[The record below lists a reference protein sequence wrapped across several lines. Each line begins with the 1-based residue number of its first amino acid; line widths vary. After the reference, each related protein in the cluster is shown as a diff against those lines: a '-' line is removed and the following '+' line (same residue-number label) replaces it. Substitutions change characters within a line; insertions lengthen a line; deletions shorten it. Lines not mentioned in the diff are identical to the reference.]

1 MLAPSYA
8 IHQHNGVSVSMEKV
22 QLLLDQ
28 AGGLVREAKT
38 KLAASGELFN
48 LFTITRIE
56 RAEVNTHSAMI
67 AELLSPEGRHGQGVH
82 FLELFLSTM
91 DFAHECSLNEA
102 RVQKEQTFA
111 GYGRVDVVIHL
122 RDHLILIENKIDA
135 LDGNQQLKRYDDIG
149 KASGKKWQL
158 WYLTKKG
165 TDAQASSHCDV
176 SYRRLSYQEHI
187 LDWLERCI
195 SSSSETPALQHA
207 LIQYKNLVQKIT
219 GRAMAHT
226 TRNALI
232 DLLTAGDNLQAAEA
246 IAQALPHAKGK
257 VLFGYFEAVRRAL
270 SERYAPMP
278 SPIDFAGHESIEA
291 NCCKWF
297 MPKALRLKNVGMFF
311 DIGVEGVLLRIEVAT
326 DALHY
331 GVVPV
336 SNGKLASDGRLLA
349 PIPQLPLHLMQRNW
363 NAFNWYSCLY
373 QDNVASK
380 MDCLSDPGGLV
391 TQVLRTVELIK
402 SGLPGQPELQ

>member
-1 MLAPSYA
+1 
-8 IHQHNGVSVSMEKV
+8 MEKV
-22 QLLLDQ
+22 QLLLNQ
-28 AGGLVREAKT
+28 AGSLVRETNA

-48 LFTITRIE
+48 LFSITRIE

-67 AELLSPEGRHGQGVH
+67 AELLSPEGRHGQGVY

-91 DFAHECSLNEA
+91 GFEHECSLSDA

-149 KASGKKWQL
+149 KASGKQWQL

-165 TDAQASSHCDV
+165 TEAHASSHCGV

-187 LDWLERCI
+187 LDWLERCVST
-195 SSSSETPALQHA
+195 SSATPALQHA

-219 GRAMAHT
+219 GRAMTHT

-232 DLLTAGDNLQAAEA
+232 ELLIADDNLQAAEA
-246 IAQALPHAKGK
+246 IAQALPHAKGT
-257 VLFGYFEAVRRAL
+257 VLFGFFDAVRHAL
-270 SERYAPMP
+270 SERCTPVS
-278 SPIDFAGHESIEA
+278 SPIDFTGHDSSEA
-291 NCCKWF
+291 NCRKWF
-297 MPKALRLKNVGMFF
+297 LPKALRLKHVGQFF
-311 DIGVEGVLLRIEVAT
+311 DIGVEGMLLRIEVAT

-336 SNGKLASDGRLLA
+336 SSGKLASDGGLLA
-349 PIPQLPLHLMQRNW
+349 QTPQLPLYLMWRNW
-363 NAFNWYSCLY
+363 NAFKWYSCLY

-380 MDCLSDPGGLV
+380 IDCLSDPMALV
-391 TQVLRTVELIK
+391 TEVLRTVELIK
-402 SGLPGQPELQ
+402 SELSGQPELQCASVSATQPQAMPVS

>member
-1 MLAPSYA
+1 
-8 IHQHNGVSVSMEKV
+8 MEKV

-48 LFTITRIE
+48 LFSITRIE

-91 DFAHECSLNEA
+91 GFAHECSLSEA

-149 KASGKKWQL
+149 KASGKNWQL

-165 TDAQASSHCDV
+165 TEAHATSHCDA
-176 SYRRLSYQEHI
+176 SYRRLSYREHI
-187 LDWLERCI
+187 LDWLERCV
-195 SSSSETPALQHA
+195 SSSSATPALQHA

-219 GRAMAHT
+219 GRAMTHT

-232 DLLTAGDNLQAAEA
+232 ELLTTGDNLQAAEA

-257 VLFGYFEAVRRAL
+257 VLFGFFEAVRRAL
-270 SERYAPMP
+270 SARYAPVP
-278 SPIDFAGHESIEA
+278 SPIDFAGHESSEA
-291 NCCKWF
+291 NCRKWF
-297 MPKALRLKNVGMFF
+297 MPKALRLKNVGQFF
-311 DIGVEGVLLRIEVAT
+311 DIGVEGVLLRVEVAT

-336 SNGKLASDGRLLA
+336 SNGKLASDGRLFE
-349 PIPQLPLHLMQRNW
+349 PILQLPIHLIRRNW

-402 SGLPGQPELQ
+402 SGLPGQP